1 MINLLINDKKIEN
14 ENSNYLNILYKSLIG
29 LSGCLAIA
37 YLISKL
43 NISWLNYE
51 YYSIS
56 EAFKIMLDNI
66 FNHNYGNNDN
76 ALIYCM
82 LRYVVAT
89 AIIIKAASFF
99 LKGSMSATY
108 LIYKISKE
116 KKLKSVLGVILLFAL
131 LIIVSYFF
139 ILNCGIILSIGN
151 EFLKVAIMI
160 FLCFIIGTFMLG
172 FWFI

>member
-1 MINLLINDKKIEN
+1 
-14 ENSNYLNILYKSLIG
+14 
-29 LSGCLAIA
+29 
-37 YLISKL
+37 
-43 NISWLNYE
+43 
-51 YYSIS
+51 
-56 EAFKIMLDNI
+56 MLDNI

-108 LIYKISKE
+108 LIYKTSKE

>member
-1 MINLLINDKKIEN
+1 MLINDIKIEN
-14 ENSNYLNILYKSLIG
+14 GNSNYLNILYKSLIG
-29 LSGCLAIA
+29 LSGCLAIV

-51 YYSIS
+51 YYSIG
-56 EAFKIMLDNI
+56 EAVKTMVDNI
-66 FNHNYGNNDN
+66 FNHNYGNDYT
-76 ALIYCM
+76 LEYCL
-82 LRYVVAT
+82 LRYIVAT
-89 AIIIKAASFF
+89 IIIITAASFF
-99 LKGSMSATY
+99 LKGAISASY
-108 LIYKISKE
+108 LIYKTSKE

-139 ILNCGIILSIGN
+139 ILNCGIILSIAN
-151 EFLKVAIMI
+151 EFFKVAIMI